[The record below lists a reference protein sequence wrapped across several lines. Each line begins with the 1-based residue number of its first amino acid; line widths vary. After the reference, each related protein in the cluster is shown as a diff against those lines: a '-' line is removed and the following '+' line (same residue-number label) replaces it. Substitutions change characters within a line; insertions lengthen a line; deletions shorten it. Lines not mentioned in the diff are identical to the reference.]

1 MIELVSTNK
10 ISEITSFSSDTEIP
24 KTTEKY
30 SYLPIELIHNCKE
43 KEKLLNFF
51 LKAKGILAYLEQL
64 FLLVKII
71 KQKEILI
78 HKEQSKDTIL
88 MEGTSITLFDNE
100 KNHYIEMVH
109 GKEVLSACKDLLRFN
124 LTPAW
129 ISDWIMNK
137 EKSIADLK
145 NTDNLDKNEID
156 KFNLNYSFTNVK
168 ELDIYRHMCSE
179 LLPQFCKEF
188 SNYFTTANYFSNTG
202 SSFFVIEE
210 RLYSYFIG
218 NYKGFI
224 PKIDTYDYYRIK
236 YNEEYYNEMVKDIK
250 TLSEQI
256 TEAMLLINV
265 IPAQQIQEDGATHPF
280 ITKFF
285 ETHDIS
291 NKVFDYLEESGMI
304 IKNKDKSNGLYTIIK
319 NFKTEIITLFCYA
332 CKCDNPTY
340 DLYSDIFSNYTRN
353 PKQKYKYS
361 KIHNKEYVKE
371 HTIPLF
377 NEIGD
382 NQ

>member
-43 KEKLLNFF
+43 KEKLLNYF

-64 FLLVKII
+64 FLLVKLI

-78 HKEQSKDTIL
+78 QKEQSKDTIL
-88 MEGTSITLFDNE
+88 MEETSITLFDNE

-124 LTPAW
+124 LTPTW
-129 ISDWIMNK
+129 LSDWIMNK

-145 NTDNLDKNEID
+145 NTDNLDKNEND

-265 IPAQQIQEDGATHPF
+265 IPAQQIQEDEATHPF

-291 NKVFDYLEESGMI
+291 NKVFDYLEENGI
-304 IKNKDKSNGLYTIIK
+304 IHKNKDKSNGLYTITEK
-319 NFKTEIITLFCYA
+319 NITLVVSLFCFV
-332 CKCDNPTY
+332 CKQAEPTY
-340 DLYSDIFSNYTRN
+340 DLYQFIFSNFTRN
-353 PKQKYKYS
+353 NKQEYRKNRSKDREYKKS
-361 KIHNKEYVKE
+361 HILPLLNKIK
-371 HTIPLF
+371 
-377 NEIGD
+377 
-382 NQ
+382 

>member
-10 ISEITSFSSDTEIP
+10 NSEITSFSSDTEIP

-43 KEKLLNFF
+43 KEKLLNYF

-64 FLLVKII
+64 FLLVKLI

-78 HKEQSKDTIL
+78 QKEQSKDTIL

-145 NTDNLDKNEID
+145 NTDNQDKNEID

-250 TLSEQI
+250 TLSGQI

-265 IPAQQIQEDGATHPF
+265 IPAQQIQEDEATHPF

-291 NKVFDYLEESGMI
+291 NTVFDYLEKKAMI
-304 IKNKDKSNGLYTIIK
+304 IKNKDKSNGLYTILK

-377 NEIGD
+377 NEIRD